1 MALRA
6 PGISVPARQSIT
18 GAWCPSSG
26 RFFVAGPD
34 SPDLPGADLLDRSTD
49 DWENLL
55 PHYSMVVQNYRMI
68 SSDRRL
74 LWKPGGPKH
83 SISAVGRDGT
93 GAILFILCR
102 EPITGVDFGALL
114 LALPIDV
121 RVVMY
126 TEGGSL
132 AGLFLRTPVRSQIC
146 WGVPCRSSGLPEARG
161 SAAQRHRCPAQI
173 VMCLPSCGKAAF
185 WSPIGSNGFNAR
197 RAQVRRSASA
207 RDN

>member
-1 MALRA
+1 MYLPDGVTSTGYLR
-6 PGISVPARQSIT
+6 T
-18 GAWCPSSG
+18 GETVNNG
-26 RFFVAGPD
+26 RVVVQVRGVFRRGPD
-34 SPDLPGADLLDRSTD
+34 SPDCPARTCWTVPTD

-68 SSDRRL
+68 SADRRL

-132 AGLFLRTPVRSQIC
+132 AGLFLRTPVRSQI
-146 WGVPCRSSGLPEARG
+146 WLGRSLPEFWASRKPG
-161 SAAQRHRCPAQI
+161 GLRCPTSSVSGANRNVPSLVREGGLLVPLSAATGLTLA
-173 VMCLPSCGKAAF
+173 
-185 WSPIGSNGFNAR
+185 
-197 RAQVRRSASA
+197 VRK
-207 RDN
+207 